1 MIKKLFLV
9 LAVSGFMMVTWA
21 GLLVNLETKNLKE
34 KKPVQTMKMYI
45 SGKNINMD
53 ILAEEHKGTTIFR
66 GDKELFWSIDHDKK
80 EYTEIDKEMM
90 EQMGQSMG
98 DAMKQMEEQMANMPP
113 EQRAMMEQMMKGQM
127 QMMTQAASEPTT
139 LKKTSEKK
147 KISGYSCTKY
157 EFFRGAEKVREMWM
171 TDWNNIKE
179 GKEAVEAFEAM
190 SRFFKSLIEA
200 FKDSPFAQMMD
211 NPYSHANKLNGFPV
225 LTVEIDGGVATY
237 ETVFKNFEKKNIPK
251 DTFDPP
257 KGYKLNKQEMKE
269 E

>member
-9 LAVSGFMMVTWA
+9 FMVSGLIMASWA

-34 KKPVQTMKMYI
+34 KKQVQTMKMYI

-53 ILAEEHKGTTIFR
+53 IIAEEHKGTTIFR
-66 GDKELFWSIDHDKK
+66 GDKELFWAIDHEKK
-80 EYTEIDKEMM
+80 EYTEITKEMM
-90 EQMGQSMG
+90 EKMGQSMG
-98 DAMKQMEEQMANMPP
+98 NAMKQMEEQMANMPP

-127 QMMTQAASEPTT
+127 QMMSQAASEPTT

-157 EFFRGAEKVREMWM
+157 ELLRGTEKVREMWM
-171 TDWNNIKE
+171 TDWKNIKD
-179 GKEAVEAFEAM
+179 GKEALEAFEAM

-200 FKDSPFAQMMD
+200 YKDSPFARMMD
-211 NPYSHANKLNGFPV
+211 NPYSHANELNGFPV
-225 LTVEIDGGVATY
+225 LIVEINGGVATY
-237 ETVFKNFEKKNIPK
+237 ETLFKSFQKKSIPK
-251 DTFDPP
+251 DSFNPP

>member
-9 LAVSGFMMVTWA
+9 LMVSGLIMASWA

-34 KKPVQTMKMYI
+34 EKQVQTMKMYI

-53 ILAEEHKGTTIFR
+53 VMSEEHKGTTIFR
-66 GDKELFWSIDHDKK
+66 GDKELFWTIDHEKK
-80 EYTEIDKEMM
+80 EYTEITKEMM
-90 EQMGQSMG
+90 DQMGRSMG

-127 QMMTQAASEPTT
+127 MSQAASEPTT

-157 EFFRGAEKVREMWM
+157 ELLRGTEKVYEMWM
-171 TDWNNIKE
+171 TDWKNIKN
-179 GKEAVEAFEAM
+179 GKELMAAFQAM
-190 SRFFKSLIEA
+190 SQFFMSLIEA
-200 FKDSPFAQMMD
+200 SKDSPFIQEID
-211 NPYSHANKLNGFPV
+211 NPYSYANELNGFPV
-225 LTVEIDGGVATY
+225 LTRSIEDGVVTY
-237 ETVFKNFEKKNIPK
+237 EAMLKGVEKKSIPK
-251 DTFDPP
+251 GKFNPP